1 MLRSII
7 ISAAFVS
14 LSSYAVNQQNQ
25 MEQFCEQQAPL
36 LRCKEIY
43 SKPTVQTDIK
53 SAKFQYRKYKL
64 LTTCYNLDMDQNTEI
79 SELRKGFDQL
89 KEVPCSKI
97 NYFEGSEQWR
107 PEQGCSKGNA
117 QNQDFLGQQAADS
130 TLSVQVMNQATE
142 PLVIENDSRS
152 INVTEER
159 KEVTTRN
166 YTWTQTTTTKE
177 WEEGHD
183 LSDIFNQDYIYTE
196 FLYACDGDNNNSA
209 QQN

>member
-7 ISAAFVS
+7 ISAAFIS

-25 MEQFCEQQAPL
+25 MDQFCEQQPL
-36 LRCKEIY
+36 LVRCKEIY
-43 SKPTVQTDIK
+43 SKPTVQTDTK
-53 SAKFQYRKYKL
+53 SARFQYKKHRL
-64 LTTCYNLDMDQNTEI
+64 LTTCYTLNMDQNTEI
-79 SELRKGFDQL
+79 SELRKGLDEL

-97 NYFEGSEQWR
+97 NYFEGTEQWR
-107 PEQGCSKGNA
+107 ADNSCSKNA
-117 QNQDFLGQQAADS
+117 QNQDFLGQQSADAQLS
-130 TLSVQVMNQATE
+130 TKVMNQVTE
-142 PLVIENDSRS
+142 PLFIDGDSRS

-183 LSDIFNQDYIYTE
+183 LADIFNQDYLYAE
-196 FLYACDGDNNNSA
+196 FLYACEGENNSA